1 MEVIV
6 LKKTAIASFTAIL
19 GALVL
24 MWIMQGSA
32 TAQKAPVPKPQ
43 DKLAL
48 GENDVKQL
56 MLLID
61 ADKNGKITKQAW
73 MEFMEAE
80 FDRLDKNKSGELDAQ
95 ELAQSRLRVSPF
107 AKVGK

>member
-6 LKKTAIASFTAIL
+6 LKKTAIASVTAIL

-24 MWIMQGSA
+24 MWIMQA

-61 ADKNGKITKQAW
+61 TDKNGKITKQAW

-95 ELAQSRLRVSPF
+95 ELALSRLRVSPF

>member
-1 MEVIV
+1 
-6 LKKTAIASFTAIL
+6 
-19 GALVL
+19 VL
-24 MWIMQGSA
+24 MCIMQGSA
-32 TAQKAPVPKPQ
+32 TAQKAPIPKAQ